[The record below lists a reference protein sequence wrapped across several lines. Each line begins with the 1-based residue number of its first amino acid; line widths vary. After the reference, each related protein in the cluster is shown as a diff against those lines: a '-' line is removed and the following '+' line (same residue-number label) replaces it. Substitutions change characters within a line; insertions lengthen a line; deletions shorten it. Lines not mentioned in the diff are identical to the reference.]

1 MDSKS
6 HRPQSRAERSLRSA
20 LGLARPAGRQEDIP
34 ATVHAIAAALDECRV
49 RHIDGAALLD
59 GTGLGAAEVA
69 SPSLHVNRGQ
79 EQRCFRNLLRC
90 TGLPS
95 IGLSIGARLHVSTL
109 GLAGYAMLI
118 SGSVMQ
124 AFRCMSQFPLFMGL
138 YFDVRVH
145 AHAQGMSV
153 TIDRYNGEPDIEVF
167 QTDMC
172 LSSLRLI
179 VSDLVG
185 KPVWPARLHLARR
198 APRNGADYA
207 HHFGCPV
214 AFNAG
219 ENRLVFASVN
229 GTEVPR
235 LANEVS
241 FNALHGQCEA
251 LERQWAASIGTR
263 FADRAKE
270 LMARDL
276 VRFKSMTSLANALH
290 LTERTLRRRL
300 EKDGITFQ
308 SLLDDV
314 RRQEAVRLLDEPTLS
329 VAAIAERLGYSEPR
343 SFRHAYRRWTGKT
356 PRAGAGADGDAC
368 SGVAVH
374 TPDSSGRRC
383 RTG

>member
-1 MDSKS
+1 MDSRS
-6 HRPQSRAERSLRSA
+6 HRNQSRAEHSLRSS

-34 ATVHAIAAALDECRV
+34 ATVHAIAVALDECRV
-49 RHIDGAALLD
+49 RHIDGVALLE
-59 GTGLGAAEVA
+59 GTGLGADEVA
-69 SPSLHVNRGQ
+69 SPNLHVNRAQ
-79 EQRCFRNLLRC
+79 EQRCFRNLLHC
-90 TGLPS
+90 SGVPS

-138 YFDVRVH
+138 YFDVRID
-145 AHAQGMSV
+145 AHAGGMSV
-153 TIDRYNGEPDIEVF
+153 TISRYNGEPDLEVF
-167 QTDMC
+167 QVDMC

-185 KPVWPARLHLARR
+185 KPVWPQQLQLARR
-198 APRNGADYA
+198 TPRNAADYA
-207 HHFGCPV
+207 RHFGCQV

-219 ENRLVFASVN
+219 DNRLVFASVN
-229 GTEVPR
+229 GTEAPR

-251 LERQWAASIGTR
+251 LERQWAASVGTR

-276 VRFKSMTSLANALH
+276 ARFKSMTSLANALH

-300 EKDGITFQ
+300 DKDGITFQ
-308 SLLDDV
+308 SLLDEV
-314 RRQEAVRLLDEPTLS
+314 RRDEAVRMLDDHTLT

-343 SFRHAYRRWTGKT
+343 SFRHAYRRWTGRT
-356 PRAGAGADGDAC
+356 PRADPDVDA
-368 SGVAVH
+368 
-374 TPDSSGRRC
+374 
-383 RTG
+383 

>member
-1 MDSKS
+1 
-6 HRPQSRAERSLRSA
+6 
-20 LGLARPAGRQEDIP
+20 
-34 ATVHAIAAALDECRV
+34 
-49 RHIDGAALLD
+49 
-59 GTGLGAAEVA
+59 
-69 SPSLHVNRGQ
+69 
-79 EQRCFRNLLRC
+79 
-90 TGLPS
+90 
-95 IGLSIGARLHVSTL
+95 
-109 GLAGYAMLI
+109 
-118 SGSVMQ
+118 
-124 AFRCMSQFPLFMGL
+124 
-138 YFDVRVH
+138 
-145 AHAQGMSV
+145 
-153 TIDRYNGEPDIEVF
+153 
-167 QTDMC
+167 
-172 LSSLRLI
+172 
-179 VSDLVG
+179 
-185 KPVWPARLHLARR
+185 LHLARR

-207 HHFGCPV
+207 RHFGCPV

-219 ENRLVFASVN
+219 ENRLVFTSVN

-235 LANEVS
+235 LANEIS

-356 PRAGAGADGDAC
+356 PRAGADGDAC
-368 SGVAVH
+368 SGVAAH
-374 TPDSSGRRC
+374 PSDSSGRRY
-383 RTG
+383 RAE

>member
-1 MDSKS
+1 MDSRS
-6 HRPQSRAERSLRSA
+6 HRNQSRAERSLRSS
-20 LGLARPAGRQEDIP
+20 LGLARPTGRQEDIP
-34 ATVHAIAAALDECRV
+34 ATVHAIAVALDECRV
-49 RHIDGAALLD
+49 RHIDSAALLE

-69 SPSLHVNRGQ
+69 SPNLHVHRGQ
-79 EQRCFRNLLRC
+79 EQRCFRNLLRSS
-90 TGLPS
+90 GVPS

-145 AHAQGMSV
+145 ARPDGMSV
-153 TIDRYNGEPDIEVF
+153 TIGRYNGEADLEVF

-172 LSSLRLI
+172 LASLRLI

-185 KPVWPARLHLARR
+185 KPVWPERLHLARR
-198 APRNGADYA
+198 TPRNGADYA
-207 HHFGCPV
+207 RHFGCPV

-219 ENRLVFASVN
+219 ENSLVFTSVN
-229 GTEVPR
+229 GAETPR

-251 LERQWAASIGTR
+251 LERQWAASVGTH

-270 LMARDL
+270 LMGRDL
-276 VRFKSMTSLANALH
+276 ARFKSMTSLANALH
-290 LTERTLRRRL
+290 MTERTLRRRL
-300 EKDGITFQ
+300 DKDGITFQ

-314 RRQEAVRLLDEPTLS
+314 RRDEAIRLLDDPALT

-356 PRAGAGADGDAC
+356 PRAASETDA
-368 SGVAVH
+368 
-374 TPDSSGRRC
+374 
-383 RTG
+383 

>member
-1 MDSKS
+1 MDSRS
-6 HRPQSRAERSLRSA
+6 LRNQSRAERSLRSA

-34 ATVHAIAAALDECRV
+34 ATVHAIAVALDECRV
-49 RHIDGAALLD
+49 RHIDGAALLE
-59 GTGLGAAEVA
+59 GTGLGADEVA
-69 SPSLHVNRGQ
+69 SPNLHVNRGQ

-90 TGLPS
+90 SGVPS

-124 AFRCMSQFPLFMGL
+124 AFRCMGQFPLFMGL
-138 YFDVRVH
+138 YFDVRID
-145 AHAQGMSV
+145 AHASGMSV
-153 TIDRYNGEPDIEVF
+153 TIGRYNGEPDLEVF
-167 QTDMC
+167 QVDMC

-185 KPVWPARLHLARR
+185 KPVWPEQLQLARR
-198 APRNGADYA
+198 TPRNATDYA
-207 HHFGCPV
+207 RHFGCPV

-219 ENRLVFASVN
+219 DNRLVFTSVN
-229 GTEVPR
+229 GTEAPR
-235 LANEVS
+235 LANAVS
-241 FNALHGQCEA
+241 FNALHGQCEV
-251 LERQWAASIGTR
+251 LERQWAASVGTR

-276 VRFKSMTSLANALH
+276 ARFKSMTSLASALH

-300 EKDGITFQ
+300 DKDGITFQ

-314 RRQEAVRLLDEPTLS
+314 RRDEAVRLLDDHTLT

-343 SFRHAYRRWTGKT
+343 SFRHAYRRWTGRT
-356 PRAGAGADGDAC
+356 PRADPDVDA
-368 SGVAVH
+368 
-374 TPDSSGRRC
+374 
-383 RTG
+383 

>member
-1 MDSKS
+1 MDS
-6 HRPQSRAERSLRSA
+6 RFQRNQSRAERSLRSA

-34 ATVHAIAAALDECRV
+34 ATVHAIAVALDECRV
-49 RHIDGAALLD
+49 RHIAGAALLE
-59 GTGLGAAEVA
+59 GTGLGADEVA
-69 SPSLHVNRGQ
+69 SPNLHVNRGQ

-90 TGLPS
+90 SGVPS

-124 AFRCMSQFPLFMGL
+124 AFRCMGQFPLFMGL
-138 YFDVRVH
+138 YFDVRVD
-145 AHAQGMSV
+145 AHAGGMSV
-153 TIDRYNGEPDIEVF
+153 TIGRYNGEPDLEVF
-167 QTDMC
+167 QADMC

-185 KPVWPARLHLARR
+185 KPVWPEQVQLARR
-198 APRNGADYA
+198 TPRNGADYA
-207 HHFGCPV
+207 RHFGCPV
-214 AFNAG
+214 VFNAAD
-219 ENRLVFASVN
+219 NRLVFTSVD
-229 GTEVPR
+229 GTEAPR

-241 FNALHGQCEA
+241 FNALHGQCEV
-251 LERQWAASIGTR
+251 LERQWAASVGTR

-276 VRFKSMTSLANALH
+276 VRFKSMTALASALH

-300 EKDGITFQ
+300 DKDGITFQ
-308 SLLDDV
+308 SLLDNV
-314 RRQEAVRLLDEPTLS
+314 RRDEAVRLLDDHALT

-356 PRAGAGADGDAC
+356 PRSESDADA
-368 SGVAVH
+368 
-374 TPDSSGRRC
+374 
-383 RTG
+383 